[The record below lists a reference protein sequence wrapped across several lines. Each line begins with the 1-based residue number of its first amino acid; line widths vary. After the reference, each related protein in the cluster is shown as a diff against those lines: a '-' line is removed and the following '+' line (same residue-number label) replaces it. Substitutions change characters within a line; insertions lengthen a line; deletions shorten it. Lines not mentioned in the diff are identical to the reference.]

1 MIGYI
6 MGLDVERLRE
16 DFPVLQRQWK
26 GRPSLVYLDSGCMS
40 LKPRQVI
47 DAIVEY
53 YELHSSCAGRSIHT
67 LASMVSR
74 RVDRSRTAIRRF
86 IGASRPQEVVFLR
99 NTSEGLNMLAQGM
112 DLHKGDAVVI
122 GDKEHNSN
130 LLPWLRLVETNGIRI
145 RVVPSKEDGTF
156 SIDKFQEALAHG
168 DVRVV
173 SMAHTNNL
181 DGYTIPLKEVTDIA
195 HDKGAM
201 VMVDGAQSAPGRP
214 IDVKAMDVDF
224 FVFSIHKML
233 GPTGVGILYGRLDQ
247 LEDLPPYNVGGDT
260 ITSVSME
267 GAEYHPPPTK
277 FEAGLQHYAGIYGA
291 EAAIKYLK
299 DLDMVN
305 VHAHDVVLNR
315 KATEAMADIPGTT
328 VLGPQDPELR
338 GGVLNVAIEGVSSH
352 EVGMALDEM
361 ANVAVRTGQHCNHIW
376 FDDRGIEGAVRATF
390 YVYNNEADV
399 DRFTETMSEAIGI
412 LRST

>member
-1 MIGYI
+1 MV
-6 MGLDVERLRE
+6 LDVERIRE
-16 DFPVLQRQWK
+16 DFPVLHRQWSS
-26 GRPSLVYLDSGCMS
+26 RPSLVYLDSGCMS

-47 DAIVEY
+47 QAVCEY
-53 YELHSSCAGRSIHT
+53 YELHSSCAGRSVHS
-67 LASMVSR
+67 LASLVSR

-99 NTSEGLNMLAQGM
+99 NTTEGLNMLAQGL
-112 DLHKGDAVVI
+112 DLHRGDAVVI
-122 GDKEHNSN
+122 TDREHNSN
-130 LLPWLRLVETNGIRI
+130 LLPWLRLIETAGIRV
-145 RVVPSKEDGTF
+145 RVVPSMEDGTF
-156 SIDKFQEALAHG
+156 SIDRFQETLAHG
-168 DVRVV
+168 DARVV

-181 DGYTIPLKEVTDIA
+181 DGYTIPLKEVAEIA
-195 HDKGAM
+195 HDKGATM
-201 VMVDGAQSAPGRP
+201 MVDGAQSAPCQP
-214 IDVKAMDVDF
+214 IDVKALGVDF

-233 GPTGVGILYGRLDQ
+233 GPTGVGVLYGRLDL

-260 ITSVSME
+260 ITSVTME

-299 DLDMVN
+299 DLGMAN
-305 VHAHDVVLNR
+305 VHTHDVALNM
-315 KATEAMADIPGTT
+315 KATEAVADIPGVT

-338 GGVLNVAIEGVSSH
+338 GGVLNVAVEGVSSH

-376 FDDRGIEGAVRATF
+376 FNDRNIEGAVRATF
-390 YVYNNEADV
+390 YAYNNEADV
-399 DRFTETMSEAIGI
+399 DRFTETLSEAIGI
-412 LRST
+412 LRGT